1 MTKKRYVGFKYE
13 TRDWKKPE
21 FEAKGIET
29 VRRDGIPATQK
40 MLEQSLRYVLS
51 WLRSHAFNIS
61 LFNLISGFSILF
73 RSQDMSE
80 LKAYLQ
86 DQWMSILSGRV
97 SEQDFILA
105 QEVRL
110 GEYR

>member
-1 MTKKRYVGFKYE
+1 MKRE
-13 TRDWKKPE
+13 TGKS
-21 FEAKGIET
+21 
-29 VRRDGIPATQK
+29 
-40 MLEQSLRYVLS
+40 LSLRPRELKLYVVM
-51 WLRSHAFNIS
+51 AFQPLKKYWNKVFGTFSPDSDLMHSTKS
-61 LFNLISGFSILF
+61 LFSLVSGFSILF